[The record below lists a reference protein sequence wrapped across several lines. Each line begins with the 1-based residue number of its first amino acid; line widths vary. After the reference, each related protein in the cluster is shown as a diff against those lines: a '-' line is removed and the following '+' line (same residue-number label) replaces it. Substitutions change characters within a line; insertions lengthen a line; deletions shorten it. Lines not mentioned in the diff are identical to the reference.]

1 MEWYVYLLLA
11 VVFLIV
17 VYFISTFI
25 AYKKAF
31 TNPKSRKVQNIDNT
45 PYKAYKEFIGKQK
58 ELYEAYK
65 KEPISVNS
73 KDNLTL
79 RGVYIENKIKDK
91 IVIIF
96 HGYKSNGES
105 DILMSYDFLKLGY
118 SAIVVDQ
125 RGHGKSDGKYI
136 GMGILERYDV
146 LTWIDYAIDR
156 FGENIEILLNGISM
170 GAATVMM
177 ASELVKS
184 KQVKGIVADCGFS
197 SCYDE
202 VRYCLRKLPS
212 FPIMQIVNLY
222 SRIFAKYDMKETTSA
237 KSLANSEI
245 PILLVHGKKDDFV
258 PCDNLEKCYNA
269 SKSKIKDSIC
279 FENAIHA
286 SSYADNS
293 KQYDVKVEK
302 FLEKI
307 NF

>member
-1 MEWYVYLLLA
+1 MEWYFWLI
-11 VVFLIV
+11 IV
-17 VYFISTFI
+17 VSFLVVAYFFITFI
-25 AYKKAF
+25 AYTKTF
-31 TNPKSRKVQNIDNT
+31 TNPKRRKIQKIDHT
-45 PYKAYKEFIGKQK
+45 PYKAYKEFIGKEK
-58 ELYEAYK
+58 ELYEVYK
-65 KEPISVNS
+65 KEPISVKS
-73 KDNLTL
+73 RDNLTL

-91 IVIIF
+91 LVIIF
-96 HGYKSNGES
+96 HGFKSQGER

-118 SAIVVDQ
+118 SAIIVDQ

-146 LTWIDYAIDR
+146 LTWIDYAINR
-156 FGENIEILLNGISM
+156 FGKDIKILLDGTSM
-170 GAATVMM
+170 GGTTVMM
-177 ASELVKS
+177 SSELIKA

-212 FPIMQIVNLY
+212 FPIMQTVNLY
-222 SRIFAKYDMKETTSA
+222 SKLFAKYDMKEITSE

-258 PCDNLEKCYNA
+258 PYTNCEKCYNA
-269 SKSKIKDSIC
+269 SKSKIKDYIL
-279 FENAIHA
+279 FDNAIHV

-293 KQYDVKVEK
+293 SQYDDKVKN

-307 NF
+307 DF